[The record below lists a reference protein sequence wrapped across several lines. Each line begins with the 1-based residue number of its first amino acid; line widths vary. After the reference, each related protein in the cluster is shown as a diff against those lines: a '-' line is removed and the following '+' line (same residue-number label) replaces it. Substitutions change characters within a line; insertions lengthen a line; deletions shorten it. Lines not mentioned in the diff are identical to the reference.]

1 MGEGLD
7 SALARRVRRHVRMG
21 ERSRRGA
28 EVHDRA
34 ARIRQQRRQRFAD
47 HQKGPC
53 EVDPDDLIP
62 EFKAG
67 LVGVR
72 GAQHAGR
79 VDQRIETAERFDGPA
94 HAIDHRILFPDVHR
108 QGGEAVRGR
117 GLATLPMDVGEED
130 SVIDG
135 VRWAVETLGGLDSL
149 VNAAGMLRAAHTH
162 ETSLEFWNQIVGV
175 NLTGTFL
182 VVREALPALLANS
195 RSAIVNF
202 SSTSASFA
210 HPYMAAYAASKGGIQ
225 AFTHSLALEY
235 AREGLRAVCV
245 APGSIKSGIT
255 DATGGYIPKDADWS
269 LFSRLMPIL
278 PTTLESSGAGM
289 ADPAVVAGVI
299 AMLVSDD
306 GAFITGTEIRIDG
319 GTHA

>member
-1 MGEGLD
+1 MKRLEGD
-7 SALARRVRRHVRMG
+7 
-21 ERSRRGA
+21 
-28 EVHDRA
+28 
-34 ARIRQQRRQRFAD
+34 
-47 HQKGPC
+47 
-53 EVDPDDLIP
+53 
-62 EFKAG
+62 
-67 LVGVR
+67 
-72 GAQHAGR
+72 
-79 VDQRIETAERFDGPA
+79 
-94 HAIDHRILFPDVHR
+94 RILVTGAASGIGQATVLRLLDEGAVVVGADVAVLDKTR
-108 QGGEAVRGR
+108 AQAEEAGSGGRLDT
-117 GLATLPMDVGEED
+117 LAMDVGDEK
-130 SVIDG
+130 SVVDG
-135 VRWAVETLGGLDSL
+135 VRSAVDRLGGLDAV

-162 ETSLEFWNQIVGV
+162 QTSLEQWNQIIGV

-182 VVREALPALLANS
+182 VVREALPSLLRNA

-225 AFTHSLALEY
+225 SLTRAVALEY
-235 AREGLRAVCV
+235 ASQGLRAVCV

-255 DATGGYIPKDADWS
+255 DATAGYIPADADWS
-269 LFSRLMPIL
+269 LFGRLSPIM

-289 ADPAVVAGVI
+289 GDPAAVAGVV

>member
-1 MGEGLD
+1 MNRLEGKRILVTGAASGIGQSTALRLLD
-7 SALARRVRRHVRMG
+7 EGATVVAADIAADGLGKTRVRADEAATG
-21 ERSRRGA
+21 ERLTTL
-28 EVHDRA
+28 E
-34 ARIRQQRRQRFAD
+34 IN
-47 HQKGPC
+47 
-53 EVDPDDLIP
+53 
-62 EFKAG
+62 
-67 LVGVR
+67 VGDE
-72 GAQHAGR
+72 G
-79 VDQRIETAERFDGPA
+79 
-94 HAIDHRILFPDVHR
+94 
-108 QGGEAVRGR
+108 
-117 GLATLPMDVGEED
+117 

-135 VRWAVETLGGLDSL
+135 VCSAVEKLGGLDSV
-149 VNAAGMLRAAHTH
+149 VNAAGILRAAHTH
-162 ETSLEFWNQIVGV
+162 QTGIDLWNQIIAV

-235 AREGLRAVCV
+235 AKDGLRAVCV

-255 DATGGYIPKDADWS
+255 DATGGYIPQDADWS
-269 LFSRLMPIL
+269 LFTRLMPIL
-278 PTTLESSGAGM
+278 PTTVESSGVGM
-289 ADPAVVAGVI
+289 AEPSAVAGVI

>member
-1 MGEGLD
+1 MKRLEGKRILVTGAASGIGQATALRLLSEGAVVVGADLALEGLENTRAQAD
-7 SALARRVRRHVRMG
+7 AA
-21 ERSRRGA
+21 A
-28 EVHDRA
+28 TADRFTTVA
-34 ARIRQQRRQRFAD
+34 
-47 HQKGPC
+47 
-53 EVDPDDLIP
+53 
-62 EFKAG
+62 
-67 LVGVR
+67 
-72 GAQHAGR
+72 
-79 VDQRIETAERFDGPA
+79 
-94 HAIDHRILFPDVHR
+94 
-108 QGGEAVRGR
+108 
-117 GLATLPMDVGEED
+117 MDVANEN

-135 VRWAVETLGGLDSL
+135 VRLAAETLGGLDAL
-149 VNAAGMLRAAHTH
+149 VNAAGILRAWHTH
-162 ETSLEFWNQIVGV
+162 QTTLEQWNQIIGV

-195 RSAIVNF
+195 GSSIVNF

-235 AREGLRAVCV
+235 AKDGLRAACV

-269 LFSRLMPIL
+269 LFPRLMPIL
-278 PTTLESSGAGM
+278 PTTTESSGAGM
-289 ADPAVVAGVI
+289 AEPNAVAGVI

-306 GAFITGTEIRIDG
+306 GAWITGTEIRMDG

>member
-1 MGEGLD
+1 MKRLEGKRILVTGAASGIGQATALRLLSEGAVVVGADLALEGLENTRAQAD
-7 SALARRVRRHVRMG
+7 TAATG
-21 ERSRRGA
+21 
-28 EVHDRA
+28 DRFTTIA
-34 ARIRQQRRQRFAD
+34 
-47 HQKGPC
+47 
-53 EVDPDDLIP
+53 
-62 EFKAG
+62 
-67 LVGVR
+67 
-72 GAQHAGR
+72 
-79 VDQRIETAERFDGPA
+79 
-94 HAIDHRILFPDVHR
+94 
-108 QGGEAVRGR
+108 
-117 GLATLPMDVGEED
+117 MDVANEN

-135 VRWAVETLGGLDSL
+135 VRQAAETLGGLDAL
-149 VNAAGMLRAAHTH
+149 VNAAGILRAWHTH
-162 ETSLEFWNQIVGV
+162 QTTLEQWNQIIGV

-195 RSAIVNF
+195 GSSIVNF

-235 AREGLRAVCV
+235 AKDGLRAACV

-269 LFSRLMPIL
+269 LFPRLMPIL
-278 PTTLESSGAGM
+278 PTTTESSGAGM
-289 ADPAVVAGVI
+289 TGPNAVAGVI

-306 GAFITGTEIRIDG
+306 GAWITGTEIRMDG

>member
-1 MGEGLD
+1 MKRLEGKRILVTGAA
-7 SALARRVRRHVRMG
+7 SGIGQATALRLL
-21 ERSRRGA
+21 EEGA
-28 EVHDRA
+28 TVVASDIAADGLGATA
-34 ARIRQQRRQRFAD
+34 ARAD
-47 HQKGPC
+47 
-53 EVDPDDLIP
+53 E
-62 EFKAG
+62 A
-67 LVGVR
+67 
-72 GAQHAGR
+72 A
-79 VDQRIETAERFDGPA
+79 TADR
-94 HAIDHRILFPDVHR
+94 LTTV
-108 QGGEAVRGR
+108 
-117 GLATLPMDVGEED
+117 TMDVGNED
-130 SVIDG
+130 SVIGG
-135 VRWAVETLGGLDSL
+135 VRRAVETLGGLDSL
-149 VNAAGMLRAAHTH
+149 VNAAGILRAAHTH
-162 ETSLEFWNQIVGV
+162 ETSLELWNRIVGV

-278 PTTLESSGAGM
+278 PTTEKSSGAGM
-289 ADPAVVAGVI
+289 ADPVVVAGVI

-306 GAFITGTEIRIDG
+306 GAFITGTEIRVDG

>member
-1 MGEGLD
+1 MNRLDGKRILVTGAASGIGQATALRLLDEGATVVASDVAEGGLD
-7 SALARRVRRHVRMG
+7 ATRARAD
-21 ERSRRGA
+21 E
-28 EVHDRA
+28 A
-34 ARIRQQRRQRFAD
+34 AT
-47 HQKGPC
+47 
-53 EVDPDDLIP
+53 
-62 EFKAG
+62 
-67 LVGVR
+67 
-72 GAQHAGR
+72 AGR
-79 VDQRIETAERFDGPA
+79 LTTV
-94 HAIDHRILFPDVHR
+94 
-108 QGGEAVRGR
+108 
-117 GLATLPMDVGEED
+117 PMDVGNED

-135 VRWAVETLGGLDSL
+135 VRRAVDGLGGLDSL
-149 VNAAGMLRAAHTH
+149 VNAAGILRAAHTH
-162 ETSLEFWNQIVGV
+162 QTSLDLWNQIVGV

-182 VVREALPALLANS
+182 VVREALPTLLANP

-235 AREGLRAVCV
+235 ARDGLRAVCV

-278 PTTLESSGAGM
+278 PTTVESSGTGM
-289 ADPAVVAGVI
+289 ADPSAVAGVI

-306 GAFITGTEIRIDG
+306 GAFITGTEIRVDG